1 MTCKHDR
8 KYEPPLVK
16 VLGSFAAVT
25 LQDKRSGLSDGVYL
39 LTVGPLTDN
48 SV

>member
-1 MTCKHDR
+1 MKSDQDR
-8 KYEPPLVK
+8 RYEAPALV
-16 VLGSFAAVT
+16 VLGSFADST

-39 LTVGPLTDN
+39 LTIGPLTDN